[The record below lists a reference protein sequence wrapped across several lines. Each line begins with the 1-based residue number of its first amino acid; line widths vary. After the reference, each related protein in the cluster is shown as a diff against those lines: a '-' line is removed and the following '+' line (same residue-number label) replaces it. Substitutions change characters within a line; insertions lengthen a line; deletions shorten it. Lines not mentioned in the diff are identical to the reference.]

1 MTSRTDTNKRRVLA
15 NHLKK
20 SIDVLEEKAREVKRY
35 ADALECVSSFTRF
48 REDGVDRRPSQGHI

>member
-1 MTSRTDTNKRRVLA
+1 MTSRTDTNKRRMLA

-35 ADALECVSSFTRF
+35 ADALECVLL
-48 REDGVDRRPSQGHI
+48 PSLRLSLR